1 MDRAHRLGQKKT
13 VNVYRILTRGTIE
26 EKVMSLQRF
35 KLDVANAVVNA
46 DNASMKSMDTGA
58 MLELFTAEKGKK
70 AKLDAEK
77 KAHAEG
83 GNGGED
89 QGQAQNAPMKQI
101 LNGLDELWAQSQYDE
116 EFDVEQ
122 FQKTFGGKRE

>member
-1 MDRAHRLGQKKT
+1 
-13 VNVYRILTRGTIE
+13 
-26 EKVMSLQRF
+26 
-35 KLDVANAVVNA
+35 
-46 DNASMKSMDTGA
+46 MDTGA